1 MTVSQ
6 LSSSPAKIE
15 LCNVTHLY
23 VTSTRAFMAIKG
35 IDLRVEE
42 GEFICLVGPSGC
54 GKTTIL
60 SLIAGLERPTAGKV
74 LIENQEVVG
83 TSQRVGYMLQ
93 QDYLFNWRTIE
104 ENIFLGLDI
113 QGIRNRETEDYALH
127 LLEEMELADF
137 RKSYPH
143 QLSGGM
149 RQRVALVRTLA
160 CQPEILLLD
169 EPFSA
174 LDYQTKLKLEDLIVA
189 TLRRHK
195 KTAILVTHDLSEA
208 IAMGDRLFI
217 LARNPGRI
225 NREIIIPEQIR
236 QPLPFHARNQEGF
249 TDLFNQVWKEME
261 GLTDASRGD

>member
-1 MTVSQ
+1 MKQ
-6 LSSSPAKIE
+6 NPSSSAKIE
-15 LCNVTHLY
+15 LCHVTHLY
-23 VTSTRAFMAIKG
+23 VSSTNAFMAVKG

-42 GEFICLVGPSGC
+42 GEFVCLVGPSGC
-54 GKTTIL
+54 GKTTLL
-60 SLIAGLERPTAGKV
+60 SLIAGLERPTAGK
-74 LIENQEVVG
+74 IFIGGKEVHG
-83 TSQRVGYMLQ
+83 TSRQVGYMLQ

-113 QGIRNRETEDYALH
+113 QKIRSKETEQYALH
-127 LLEEMELADF
+127 LLDEMELGDF
-137 RKSYPH
+137 RKAYPT

-174 LDYQTKLKLEDLIVA
+174 LDYQTKLKLEDLIIS

-208 IAMGDRLFI
+208 IAMGDRLYI

-225 NREIIIPEQIR
+225 RTQIDIPPSIR
-236 QPLPFHARNQEGF
+236 QPLPFLARNQEEFSG
-249 TDLFNQVWKEME
+249 LFHQVWKEME
-261 GLTDASRGD
+261 AVADASR